1 MRSFTC
7 SLLVVASVLA
17 LSACAAKTELQED
30 QTGSDKMLQSPCA
43 CTQIDY
49 KAPTYKWRATT

>member
-1 MRSFTC
+1 MRSFTS
-7 SLLVVASVLA
+7 SLLIAASVLV
-17 LSACAAKTELQED
+17 LSACAAKTELQQD

-43 CTQIDY
+43 CSQLDY